1 MQLYQNKMANYDLVE
16 FVQRPAVLAPA
27 VLAAAYILYRLFAM
41 PSYLP
46 DLPVLN
52 AREGEWFSYWRATW
66 RNTKDFKAACVL
78 ARTQYRDRPCIVPLL
93 GSRPMVLLPAEN
105 TKFVIDKPEN
115 VLSLHESAMDSLQSD
130 YTMGERL
137 IREPVH
143 HPLIVT
149 TLTNQTGNLIPD
161 LAEETEDSLD
171 ELWGTD
177 TDEWREV
184 CVYTSLQ
191 RSIGRVTN
199 RIFVGKPVCRDPELL
214 KEGIALAMA
223 IPLGSQLLRLFPE
236 FVRPLAAAVLMI
248 PNRLHQRAFFKIL
261 RPTVEER
268 LREYDERHRDPEKNK
283 ALGPERNDF
292 LQWLVNQAKELGD
305 PYHMKPSTLAARV
318 QVLNFAS
325 IHTSSFAITGAIL
338 DLVASKREVIDE
350 LRDEIRTVLAAH
362 GGKWNKRALAQ
373 MEKLD
378 SCFRE
383 SQRVNSFVT
392 IGLGRRVV
400 ARDGVT
406 TPGGLHIPAGNQ
418 VCVPGYAM
426 HHDPEVYEAPDEF
439 RPFRFSDM
447 RKVAEGGAGAAAD
460 EDKESAQASYLSRA
474 RKQWATTTNDFL
486 GFGHGRGACPG
497 RFFAAAE
504 LKLMLAHLVLHYDFE
519 KLEERPRNT
528 WFGLNRVPPMEKTI
542 RVKRRAA

>member
-1 MQLYQNKMANYDLVE
+1 MADYDLVE
-16 FVQRPAVLAPA
+16 IVQRPAVFTPAILA
-27 VLAAAYILYRLFAM
+27 VAYILYRLFLQ
-41 PSYLP
+41 PSRVP

-52 AREGEWFSYWRATW
+52 LRKGEWFSYYRAMW

-78 ARTQYRDRPCIVPLL
+78 ARTQYRDEPCIVPVL
-93 GSRPMVLLPAEN
+93 GIRPMVLLPAKN

-161 LAEETEDSLD
+161 LAEETENSLD

-177 TDEWREV
+177 TGEWRDV

-191 RSIGRVTN
+191 KSIGRVTN

-214 KEGIALAMA
+214 KQGIALAMD
-223 IPLGSQLLRLFPE
+223 IPLSSQMLRLFPE
-236 FVRPLAAAVLMI
+236 FIRPLAAAVLMI
-248 PNRLHQRAFFKIL
+248 PNRIHQRAFFKVL
-261 RPTVEER
+261 RPTIEQR
-268 LREYDERHRDPEKNK
+268 LREYDERHNDPEKNK
-283 ALGPERNDF
+283 ALGPEPNDF
-292 LQWLVNQAKELGD
+292 LQWLVNQAKEMGD
-305 PYHMKPSTLAARV
+305 PYHMKPLTLALRV

-325 IHTSSFAITGAIL
+325 IHTSSFAITGAVL
-338 DLVASKREVIDE
+338 DLVASKKEFIDE
-350 LRDEIRTVLAAH
+350 LRDEIQTVLAAH

-392 IGLGRRVV
+392 LGLGRRVV
-400 ARDGVT
+400 AKDGVT
-406 TPGGLHIPAGNQ
+406 TPEGLHIPRGNQ

-447 RKVAEGGAGAAAD
+447 RKVAEGDGSAA
-460 EDKESAQASYLSRA
+460 EDKEAAQASYLSRA

-504 LKLMLAHLVLHYDFE
+504 LKLMLAHLVLNYDFE
-519 KLEERPRNT
+519 MMEKRPRNM
-528 WFGLNRVPPMEKTI
+528 WFALNRVPPMEQTI

>member
-1 MQLYQNKMANYDLVE
+1 MADYDLVE
-16 FVQRPAVLAPA
+16 IVQRPAVFTPAILA
-27 VLAAAYILYRLFAM
+27 VAYILYRLFLQ
-41 PSYLP
+41 PSRVP
-46 DLPVLN
+46 DLPVLGV
-52 AREGEWFSYWRATW
+52 RKGEWFSYYRAMW

-78 ARTQYRDRPCIVPLL
+78 ARTQYRDEPCIVPVL
-93 GSRPMVLLPAEN
+93 GLRPTILLPAKN

-161 LAEETEDSLD
+161 LAEETENSLD

-177 TDEWREV
+177 TGEWRDV

-191 RSIGRVTN
+191 KSIGRVTN

-214 KEGIALAMA
+214 KQGIALAMD
-223 IPLGSQLLRLFPE
+223 IPLSSQLLRMFPE
-236 FVRPLAAAVLMI
+236 FIRPLAAAVLMI
-248 PNRLHQRAFFKIL
+248 PNRIHQRVFFKVL
-261 RPTVEER
+261 RPTIEQR

-283 ALGPERNDF
+283 ALGPEPNDF
-292 LQWLVNQAKELGD
+292 LQWLVNQAKEMGD
-305 PYHMKPSTLAARV
+305 PYHMKPSTLALRV

-338 DLVASKREVIDE
+338 DLVASKKEIIDE

-392 IGLGRRVV
+392 LGLGRRVV
-400 ARDGVT
+400 AKDGVT
-406 TPGGLHIPAGNQ
+406 TPEGLHIPRGNQ

-447 RKVAEGGAGAAAD
+447 RKVAEGNGAAA
-460 EDKESAQASYLSRA
+460 EDKEAAQASYLSRA

-504 LKLMLAHLVLHYDFE
+504 LKLMLAHLVLNYDFE
-519 KLEERPRNT
+519 IMEKRPRNM
-528 WFGLNRVPPMEKTI
+528 WFALNRVPPMEQTI

>member
-1 MQLYQNKMANYDLVE
+1 MADYDLVE
-16 FVQRPAVLAPA
+16 IVQRPAVFTPAILA
-27 VLAAAYILYRLFAM
+27 VAYILYRLFLQ
-41 PSYLP
+41 PSRVP

-52 AREGEWFSYWRATW
+52 LRKGEWFSYYRAMW

-78 ARTQYRDRPCIVPLL
+78 ARTQYRDEPCIVPVL
-93 GSRPMVLLPAEN
+93 GIRPMVLLPAKN

-161 LAEETEDSLD
+161 LAEETENSLD

-177 TDEWREV
+177 TGEWRDV

-191 RSIGRVTN
+191 KSIGRVTN

-214 KEGIALAMA
+214 KQGIALAMD
-223 IPLGSQLLRLFPE
+223 IPLSSQMLRLFPE
-236 FVRPLAAAVLMI
+236 FIRPLAAAVLMI
-248 PNRLHQRAFFKIL
+248 PNRIHQRAFFKVL
-261 RPTVEER
+261 RPTIEQR
-268 LREYDERHRDPEKNK
+268 LREYDERHNDPEKNK
-283 ALGPERNDF
+283 ALGPEPNDF
-292 LQWLVNQAKELGD
+292 LQWLVNQAKEMGD
-305 PYHMKPSTLAARV
+305 PYHMKPSTLALRV

-325 IHTSSFAITGAIL
+325 IHTSSFAITGAVL
-338 DLVASKREVIDE
+338 DLVASKKEFIDE

-392 IGLGRRVV
+392 LGLGRRVV

-406 TPGGLHIPAGNQ
+406 TPEGLHIPRGNQ

-447 RKVAEGGAGAAAD
+447 RKVAEGDGAAA
-460 EDKESAQASYLSRA
+460 EDKEAAQASYLSRA

-504 LKLMLAHLVLHYDFE
+504 LKLMLAHLVLNYDFE
-519 KLEERPRNT
+519 MMEKRPRNM
-528 WFGLNRVPPMEKTI
+528 WFALNRVPPMEQTI

>member
-1 MQLYQNKMANYDLVE
+1 MADYDLVE
-16 FVQRPAVLAPA
+16 LARRPAVFTPAILA
-27 VLAAAYILYRLFAM
+27 VAYVLYRLFLQ
-41 PSYLP
+41 PSRLP

-52 AREGEWFSYWRATW
+52 ARKGEWFSYWRAMW

-78 ARTQYRDRPCIVPLL
+78 ARTQYRDQPCIVPVL
-93 GSRPMVLLPAEN
+93 GVRPMILLPAKN
-105 TKFVIDKPEN
+105 TKFVIDNPEH
-115 VLSLHESAMDSLQSD
+115 VLSLHESAMDNLQSD

-149 TLTNQTGNLIPD
+149 TLTNQTGNLIPE
-161 LAEETEDSLD
+161 LAEETEHSLD
-171 ELWGTD
+171 ELWGSD
-177 TDEWREV
+177 TAEWREV

-214 KEGIALAMA
+214 RQGIAFA
-223 IPLGSQLLRLFPE
+223 IDVPLGSQLLRLFPE

-248 PNRLHQRAFFKIL
+248 PNRLHQRAFFKVL
-261 RPTVEER
+261 RPTIEQR

-283 ALGPERNDF
+283 ALGPEPNDF
-292 LQWLVNQAKELGD
+292 LQWLVNQAKEMGD
-305 PYHMKPSTLAARV
+305 PYHMKPSTLALRV

-325 IHTSSFAITGAIL
+325 IHTSSFAITGAVL
-338 DLVASKREVIDE
+338 DLVASRPGVMDE

-378 SCFRE
+378 STFRE

-392 IGLGRRVV
+392 MGLGRRVV

-406 TPGGLHIPAGNQ
+406 TPEGLHIPRGNQ

-426 HHDPEVYEAPDEF
+426 HHDPEIYEAPDEF
-439 RPFRFSDM
+439 HPFRFSDM
-447 RKVAEGGAGAAAD
+447 RKQPAENGGDAAG
-460 EDKESAQASYLSRA
+460 DKEAAQASYLSRA
-474 RKQWATTTNDFL
+474 RKQWATTTTDFL

-504 LKLMLAHLVLHYDFE
+504 LKLMLAHLILHYDFE
-519 KLEERPRNT
+519 VLDKRPRNV
-528 WFGLNRVPPMEKTI
+528 WFALNRVPPMEQTI
-542 RVKRRAA
+542 RVKRRAAA

>member
-1 MQLYQNKMANYDLVE
+1 MADYDLVE
-16 FVQRPAVLAPA
+16 IVQRPAVFTPAILA
-27 VLAAAYILYRLFAM
+27 VAYILYRLFLQ
-41 PSYLP
+41 PSKVP
-46 DLPVLN
+46 NLPVLGV
-52 AREGEWFSYWRATW
+52 RKGEWFSYYRAMW

-78 ARTQYRDRPCIVPLL
+78 ARTQYRDEPCIVPVL
-93 GSRPMVLLPAEN
+93 GLRPTILLPAKN

-161 LAEETEDSLD
+161 LAEETENSLD

-177 TDEWREV
+177 TGEWRDV

-191 RSIGRVTN
+191 KSIGRVTN

-214 KEGIALAMA
+214 KQGIALAMD
-223 IPLGSQLLRLFPE
+223 IPLSSQLLRLFPE
-236 FVRPLAAAVLMI
+236 FIRPLAAAVLMI
-248 PNRLHQRAFFKIL
+248 PNRIHQRAFFKVL
-261 RPTVEER
+261 RPTIEQR

-283 ALGPERNDF
+283 ALGPEPNDF
-292 LQWLVNQAKELGD
+292 LQWLVNQAKEMGD
-305 PYHMKPSTLAARV
+305 PYHMKPSTLALRV

-338 DLVASKREVIDE
+338 DLVASKKEIIDE

-392 IGLGRRVV
+392 LGLGRRVV
-400 ARDGVT
+400 AKDGVT
-406 TPGGLHIPAGNQ
+406 TPEGLHIPRGNQ

-447 RKVAEGGAGAAAD
+447 RKVAEGNGAAA
-460 EDKESAQASYLSRA
+460 EDKEAAQASYLSRA

-504 LKLMLAHLVLHYDFE
+504 LKLMLAHLVLNYDFE
-519 KLEERPRNT
+519 IMEKRPRNM
-528 WFGLNRVPPMEKTI
+528 WFALNRVPPMEQTI
-542 RVKRRAA
+542 RVKRRAAV

>member
-1 MQLYQNKMANYDLVE
+1 MAAHDLVE
-16 FVQRPAVLAPA
+16 LAQRPAVLTPA
-27 VLAAAYILYRLFAM
+27 ILALAYILYRLFLQ
-41 PSYLP
+41 PSRLP

-52 AREGEWFSYWRATW
+52 ARKGEWFSFWRAMW

-78 ARTQYRDRPCIVPLL
+78 ARTQYRDQPCIVPLL
-93 GSRPMVLLPAEN
+93 GTRPMILLPAKD

-177 TDEWREV
+177 TAEWRDV

-191 RSIGRVTN
+191 KSIGRVTN

-214 KEGIALAMA
+214 KQGIALAMD
-223 IPLGSQLLRLFPE
+223 IPLGSQLLRIFPE
-236 FVRPLAAAVLMI
+236 FVRPLAAAVIMI
-248 PNRLHQRAFFKIL
+248 PNRLHQRAFFKVL
-261 RPTVEER
+261 RPTIERR

-283 ALGPERNDF
+283 ALGPEPNDF
-292 LQWLVNQAKELGD
+292 LQWLVNQAKEMGD
-305 PYHMKPSTLAARV
+305 PYHMRPSTLALRV

-325 IHTSSFAITGAIL
+325 IHTSSFAITGVIL
-338 DLVASKREVIDE
+338 DLVASKPEVIDE

-362 GGKWNKRALAQ
+362 GGRWNKRALAQ

-392 IGLGRRVV
+392 LGLGRRVV

-406 TPGGLHIPAGNQ
+406 TPEGLHIPRGNQ

-439 RPFRFSDM
+439 RPFRFSDQR
-447 RKVAEGGAGAAAD
+447 RKVVEGGNGAAAA
-460 EDKESAQASYLSRA
+460 EDKEAAQASYLSRA
-474 RKQWATTTNDFL
+474 RKQWATTTTDFL

-504 LKLMLAHLVLHYDFE
+504 LKLMLAHLILNYDFE
-519 KLEERPRNT
+519 MLEERPRNM
-528 WFGLNRVPPMEKTI
+528 WFALNRVPPMEKTI
-542 RVKRRAA
+542 RVKRRAAA

>member
-1 MQLYQNKMANYDLVE
+1 MADYDLVE
-16 FVQRPAVLAPA
+16 IVQRPAVFTPAILA
-27 VLAAAYILYRLFAM
+27 VAYILYRLFLQ
-41 PSYLP
+41 PSKVP
-46 DLPVLN
+46 NLPVLGV
-52 AREGEWFSYWRATW
+52 RKGEWFSYYRAMW

-78 ARTQYRDRPCIVPLL
+78 ARTQYRDEPCIVPVL
-93 GSRPMVLLPAEN
+93 GLRPTILLPAKN

-161 LAEETEDSLD
+161 LAEETENSLD

-177 TDEWREV
+177 TGEWRDV

-191 RSIGRVTN
+191 KSIGRVTN

-214 KEGIALAMA
+214 KQGIALAMD
-223 IPLGSQLLRLFPE
+223 IPLSSQLLRMFPE
-236 FVRPLAAAVLMI
+236 FIRPLAAAVLMI
-248 PNRLHQRAFFKIL
+248 PNRIHQRAFFKVL
-261 RPTVEER
+261 RPTIEQR

-283 ALGPERNDF
+283 ALGPEPNDF
-292 LQWLVNQAKELGD
+292 LQWLVNQAKEMGD
-305 PYHMKPSTLAARV
+305 PYHMKPSTLALRV

-338 DLVASKREVIDE
+338 DLVASKKEIIDE

-392 IGLGRRVV
+392 LGLGRRVV
-400 ARDGVT
+400 AKDGVT
-406 TPGGLHIPAGNQ
+406 TPEGLHIPRGNQ

-447 RKVAEGGAGAAAD
+447 RKVAEGNGAAA
-460 EDKESAQASYLSRA
+460 EDKEAAQASYLSRA

-504 LKLMLAHLVLHYDFE
+504 LKLMLAHLVLNYDFE
-519 KLEERPRNT
+519 IMEKRPRNM
-528 WFGLNRVPPMEKTI
+528 WFALNRVPPMEQTI

>member
-1 MQLYQNKMANYDLVE
+1 MADYDLVE
-16 FVQRPAVLAPA
+16 IVQRPAVFTPAILA
-27 VLAAAYILYRLFAM
+27 VAYILYRLFLQ
-41 PSYLP
+41 PSRVP
-46 DLPVLN
+46 DLPVLGV
-52 AREGEWFSYWRATW
+52 RKGEWFSYYRAMW

-78 ARTQYRDRPCIVPLL
+78 ARTQYRDEPCIVPVL
-93 GSRPMVLLPAEN
+93 GLRPTILLPAKN

-161 LAEETEDSLD
+161 LAEETENSLD

-177 TDEWREV
+177 TGEWRDV

-191 RSIGRVTN
+191 KSIGRVTN

-214 KEGIALAMA
+214 KQGIALAMD
-223 IPLGSQLLRLFPE
+223 IPLSSQLLRMFPE
-236 FVRPLAAAVLMI
+236 FIRPLAAAVLMI
-248 PNRLHQRAFFKIL
+248 PNRIHQRAFFKVL
-261 RPTVEER
+261 RPTIEQR

-283 ALGPERNDF
+283 ALGPEPNDF
-292 LQWLVNQAKELGD
+292 LQWLVNQAKEMGD
-305 PYHMKPSTLAARV
+305 PYHMKPSTLALRV

-338 DLVASKREVIDE
+338 DLVASKKEIIDE

-392 IGLGRRVV
+392 LGLGRRVV
-400 ARDGVT
+400 AKDGVT
-406 TPGGLHIPAGNQ
+406 TPEGLHIPRGNQ

-447 RKVAEGGAGAAAD
+447 RKVAEGNGAAA
-460 EDKESAQASYLSRA
+460 EDKEAAQASYLSRA

-504 LKLMLAHLVLHYDFE
+504 LKLMLAHLVLNYDFE
-519 KLEERPRNT
+519 IMEKRPRNM
-528 WFGLNRVPPMEKTI
+528 WFALNRVPPMEQTI

>member
-1 MQLYQNKMANYDLVE
+1 MADYDLVE
-16 FVQRPAVLAPA
+16 IVQRPAVFTPAILA
-27 VLAAAYILYRLFAM
+27 VAYILYRLFLQ
-41 PSYLP
+41 PSRVP
-46 DLPVLN
+46 DLPVLGV
-52 AREGEWFSYWRATW
+52 RKGEWFSYYRAMW

-78 ARTQYRDRPCIVPLL
+78 ARTQYRDEPCIVPVL
-93 GSRPMVLLPAEN
+93 GLRPMILLPAKN

-177 TDEWREV
+177 TGEWRDV

-191 RSIGRVTN
+191 KSIGRVTN

-214 KEGIALAMA
+214 KQGIALAMD
-223 IPLGSQLLRLFPE
+223 IPLSSQLLRLFPK
-236 FVRPLAAAVLMI
+236 FIRPLAAAVLMI
-248 PNRLHQRAFFKIL
+248 PNRIHQRAFFKVL
-261 RPTVEER
+261 RPTIEQR

-283 ALGPERNDF
+283 ALGPEPNDF
-292 LQWLVNQAKELGD
+292 LQWLVNQAKEMGD
-305 PYHMKPSTLAARV
+305 PYHMKPSTLALRV

-338 DLVASKREVIDE
+338 DLVASRKEIIDE

-392 IGLGRRVV
+392 LGLGRRVV

-406 TPGGLHIPAGNQ
+406 TPEGLHIPRGNQ

-447 RKVAEGGAGAAAD
+447 RKVAEGDGAAA
-460 EDKESAQASYLSRA
+460 EDKEAAQASYLSRA

-504 LKLMLAHLVLHYDFE
+504 LKLMLAHLVLNYDFE
-519 KLEERPRNT
+519 IMEKRPRNM
-528 WFGLNRVPPMEKTI
+528 WFALNRVPPMEQTI

>member
-1 MQLYQNKMANYDLVE
+1 MADYDLVE
-16 FVQRPAVLAPA
+16 IFQRPAVFTPAILA
-27 VLAAAYILYRLFAM
+27 VAYILYRLFLQ
-41 PSYLP
+41 PSRVP

-52 AREGEWFSYWRATW
+52 VRKGEWFSYYRAMW

-78 ARTQYRDRPCIVPLL
+78 ARTQYRDEPCIVPVL
-93 GSRPMVLLPAEN
+93 GLRPMILLPAKN

-161 LAEETEDSLD
+161 LAEETENSLD

-177 TDEWREV
+177 TGEWRDV

-191 RSIGRVTN
+191 KSIGRVTN

-214 KEGIALAMA
+214 KQGIALAMD
-223 IPLGSQLLRLFPE
+223 IPLSSQLLRLFPE
-236 FVRPLAAAVLMI
+236 FIRPLAAAVLMI
-248 PNRLHQRAFFKIL
+248 PNRIHQRAFFKVL
-261 RPTVEER
+261 RPTIEQR

-283 ALGPERNDF
+283 ALGPEPNDF
-292 LQWLVNQAKELGD
+292 LQWLVNQAKEMGD
-305 PYHMKPSTLAARV
+305 PYHMKPSTLALRV

-325 IHTSSFAITGAIL
+325 IHTSSFAITGAVL
-338 DLVASKREVIDE
+338 DLVASKKEIIDE

-392 IGLGRRVV
+392 LGLGRRVV
-400 ARDGVT
+400 AKDGVT
-406 TPGGLHIPAGNQ
+406 TPEGLHIPRGNQ

-447 RKVAEGGAGAAAD
+447 RKVAGGDGAAA
-460 EDKESAQASYLSRA
+460 EDKEAAQASYLSRA

-504 LKLMLAHLVLHYDFE
+504 LKLMLAHLVLNYDFE
-519 KLEERPRNT
+519 MMEKRPRNM
-528 WFGLNRVPPMEKTI
+528 WFALNRVPPMEQTI

>member
-1 MQLYQNKMANYDLVE
+1 MADYDLVE
-16 FVQRPAVLAPA
+16 LARRPAVFTPAILA
-27 VLAAAYILYRLFAM
+27 VAYVLYRLFLQ
-41 PSYLP
+41 PSRLP

-52 AREGEWFSYWRATW
+52 ARKGEWFSYWRAMW

-78 ARTQYRDRPCIVPLL
+78 ARTQYRDQPCIVPVL
-93 GSRPMVLLPAEN
+93 GVRPMILLPAKN
-105 TKFVIDKPEN
+105 TKFVIDNPEH
-115 VLSLHESAMDSLQSD
+115 VLSLHESAMDNLQSD

-149 TLTNQTGNLIPD
+149 TLTNQTGNLIPE
-161 LAEETEDSLD
+161 LAEETEHSLD
-171 ELWGTD
+171 ELWGSD
-177 TDEWREV
+177 TAEWREV

-214 KEGIALAMA
+214 RQGIAFA
-223 IPLGSQLLRLFPE
+223 IDVPLGSQLLRLFPE

-248 PNRLHQRAFFKIL
+248 PNRLHQRAFFKVL
-261 RPTVEER
+261 RPTIEQR

-283 ALGPERNDF
+283 ALGPEPNDF
-292 LQWLVNQAKELGD
+292 LQWLVNQAKEMGD
-305 PYHMKPSTLAARV
+305 PYHMKPSTLALRV

-325 IHTSSFAITGAIL
+325 IHTSSFAITGAVL
-338 DLVASKREVIDE
+338 DLVASRPGVMDE

-378 SCFRE
+378 STFRE

-392 IGLGRRVV
+392 MGLGRRVV

-406 TPGGLHIPAGNQ
+406 TPEGLHIPRGNQ

-426 HHDPEVYEAPDEF
+426 HHDPEIYEAPDEF
-439 RPFRFSDM
+439 HPFRFSDM
-447 RKVAEGGAGAAAD
+447 RKQPAENGDAAAAAG
-460 EDKESAQASYLSRA
+460 DKEAAQASYLSRA
-474 RKQWATTTNDFL
+474 RKQWATTTTDFL

-504 LKLMLAHLVLHYDFE
+504 LKLMLAHLILHYDFE
-519 KLEERPRNT
+519 MLDKRPRNM
-528 WFGLNRVPPMEKTI
+528 WFALNRVPPMEQTI
-542 RVKRRAA
+542 RVKRRAAA

>member
-1 MQLYQNKMANYDLVE
+1 MADYDLVE
-16 FVQRPAVLAPA
+16 IVQRPAVFTPAILA
-27 VLAAAYILYRLFAM
+27 VAYILYRLFLQ
-41 PSYLP
+41 PSRVP
-46 DLPVLN
+46 DLPVLGV
-52 AREGEWFSYWRATW
+52 RKGEWFSYYRAMW

-78 ARTQYRDRPCIVPLL
+78 ARTQYRDEPCIVPVL
-93 GSRPMVLLPAEN
+93 GLRPTILLPAKN

-161 LAEETEDSLD
+161 LAEETENSLD

-177 TDEWREV
+177 TGEWRDV

-191 RSIGRVTN
+191 KSIGRVTN

-214 KEGIALAMA
+214 KQGIALAMD
-223 IPLGSQLLRLFPE
+223 IPLSSQLLRMFPE
-236 FVRPLAAAVLMI
+236 FIRPLAAAVLMI
-248 PNRLHQRAFFKIL
+248 PNRIHQRAFFKVL
-261 RPTVEER
+261 RPTIEQR

-283 ALGPERNDF
+283 ALGPEPNDF
-292 LQWLVNQAKELGD
+292 LQWLVNQAKEMGD
-305 PYHMKPSTLAARV
+305 PYHMKPSTLALRV

-338 DLVASKREVIDE
+338 DLVASRKEIIDE

-392 IGLGRRVV
+392 LGLGRRVV
-400 ARDGVT
+400 AKDGVT
-406 TPGGLHIPAGNQ
+406 TPEGLHIPRGNQ

-447 RKVAEGGAGAAAD
+447 RKVAEGNGAAA
-460 EDKESAQASYLSRA
+460 EDKEAAQASYLSRA

-504 LKLMLAHLVLHYDFE
+504 LKLMLAHLVLNYDFE
-519 KLEERPRNT
+519 IMEKRPRNM
-528 WFGLNRVPPMEKTI
+528 WFALNRVPPMEQTI
-542 RVKRRAA
+542 RVKRRAAV

>member
-1 MQLYQNKMANYDLVE
+1 MADYDLVE
-16 FVQRPAVLAPA
+16 IVQRPAVFTPAILA
-27 VLAAAYILYRLFAM
+27 VAYILYRLFLQ
-41 PSYLP
+41 PSRVP
-46 DLPVLN
+46 DLPVLGV
-52 AREGEWFSYWRATW
+52 RKGEWFSYYRAMW

-78 ARTQYRDRPCIVPLL
+78 ARTQYRDEPCIVPVL
-93 GSRPMVLLPAEN
+93 GLRPTILLPAKN

-161 LAEETEDSLD
+161 LAEETENSLD

-177 TDEWREV
+177 TGEWRDV

-191 RSIGRVTN
+191 KSIGRVTN

-214 KEGIALAMA
+214 KQGIALAMD
-223 IPLGSQLLRLFPE
+223 IPLSSQLLRLFPE
-236 FVRPLAAAVLMI
+236 FIRPLAAAVLMI
-248 PNRLHQRAFFKIL
+248 PNRIHQRAFFKVL
-261 RPTVEER
+261 RPTIEQR

-283 ALGPERNDF
+283 ALGPEPNDF
-292 LQWLVNQAKELGD
+292 LQWLVNQAKEMGD
-305 PYHMKPSTLAARV
+305 PYHMKPSTLALRV

-338 DLVASKREVIDE
+338 DLVASRKEIIDE

-392 IGLGRRVV
+392 LGLGRRVV
-400 ARDGVT
+400 AKDGVT
-406 TPGGLHIPAGNQ
+406 TPEGLHIPRGNQ

-447 RKVAEGGAGAAAD
+447 RKVAEGNGAAA
-460 EDKESAQASYLSRA
+460 EDKEAAQASYLSRA

-504 LKLMLAHLVLHYDFE
+504 LKLMLAHLVLNYDFE
-519 KLEERPRNT
+519 IMEKRPRNM
-528 WFGLNRVPPMEKTI
+528 WFALNRVPPMEQTI